1 MMDSTIAK
9 SGYNPLAELKST
21 KKSKH
26 YSLEEYLQK
35 EERAK
40 ERHEYFNG
48 TIILKPMAKGPH
60 NIIVMNTG
68 TALNIAI
75 EAEQKPYTVFGSN
88 QKVYLP
94 ELNIG
99 LYPDVLVVCE
109 KPQYW
114 DDNQVLLVNPV
125 LIVEVL
131 SKSTRKN
138 DRGSKLREYKTLE
151 SFQEYVLI
159 EQDKCHV
166 ETSFREE
173 VNLWRDTT
181 VTDLNA
187 SLFLRSIG
195 CSINM
200 ERIYKNVLWGHI
212 W

>member
-1 MMDSTIAK
+1 MADSAK
-9 SGYNPLAELKST
+9 ANPLAELKVA
-21 KKSKH
+21 KKTRH

-35 EERAK
+35 EERAT
-40 ERHEYFNG
+40 ERHEYFDG
-48 TIILKPMAKGPH
+48 IIIPKPMAKGPH
-60 NIIVMNTG
+60 NIIAMNMG
-68 TALNIAI
+68 TALNNAI
-75 EAEQKPYTVFGSN
+75 EAAQKNYTVFGSN

-94 ELNIG
+94 QLNIG

-114 DDNQVLLVNPV
+114 DDNEVLLINPV

-138 DRGSKLREYKTLE
+138 DRGNKLREYKTLE

-173 VNLWRDTT
+173 VDLWRDTLI
-181 VTDLNA
+181 TDIQSNLN
-187 SLFLRSIG
+187 LKSIG
-195 CSINM
+195 CAISM
-200 ERIYKNVLWGHI
+200 ERIYRRVL
-212 W
+212 